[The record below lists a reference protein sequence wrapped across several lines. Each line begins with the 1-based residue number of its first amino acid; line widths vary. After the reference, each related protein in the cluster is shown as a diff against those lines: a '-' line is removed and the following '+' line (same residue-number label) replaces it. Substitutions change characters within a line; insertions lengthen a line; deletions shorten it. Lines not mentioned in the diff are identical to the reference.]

1 MQFEP
6 ELFPVNDYKFVATS
20 TLGIIAREYEV
31 AQLVQL
37 LQTMPQESPVYPVI
51 LQSVIDNMNITN
63 REDLI
68 QTMVEAQQPNPEQQ
82 QMQQA
87 LAEEERAFKNS
98 QTAALSAQANESN
111 ARAQKIGL
119 EARGV
124 PVELET
130 DRIKAVAA
138 SQRANEDDKD
148 FEKRMRIANLAL
160 DEKKLGLE
168 VVKENG
174 NGQPQRTGERS

>member
-1 MQFEP
+1 
-6 ELFPVNDYKFVATS
+6 
-20 TLGIIAREYEV
+20 
-31 AQLVQL
+31 
-37 LQTMPQESPVYPVI
+37 
-51 LQSVIDNMNITN
+51 
-63 REDLI
+63 
-68 QTMVEAQQPNPEQQ
+68 
-82 QMQQA
+82 
-87 LAEEERAFKNS
+87 
-98 QTAALSAQANESN
+98 
-111 ARAQKIGL
+111 
-119 EARGV
+119 V

>member
-1 MQFEP
+1 
-6 ELFPVNDYKFVATS
+6 
-20 TLGIIAREYEV
+20 
-31 AQLVQL
+31 
-37 LQTMPQESPVYPVI
+37 
-51 LQSVIDNMNITN
+51 
-63 REDLI
+63 
-68 QTMVEAQQPNPEQQ
+68 
-82 QMQQA
+82 MQQA